1 MTGLREKLDLANH
14 QLISMIN
21 ISAQVYHKV
30 QIAADRV
37 EQDRKYSNWYKNMSM
52 YVVALQNKS
61 VVSSNLSLI
70 YTGFSNVGLIHNDRI
85 AMCLSYKCVCHIY
98 AQINM
103 IVFV

>member
-21 ISAQVYHKV
+21 ISAQAYHKV
-30 QIAADRV
+30 QIAADGV

-61 VVSSNLSLI
+61 VVSLNLSLI
-70 YTGFSNVGLIHNDRI
+70 DTGSSNVGLIHNDHI
-85 AMCLSYKCVCHIY
+85 AICVCHINVSV
-98 AQINM
+98 IFM
-103 IVFV
+103 PR